1 MEDQMSDNKTK
12 QEYISNF
19 IRALAE
25 VEAEMLPYQ
34 EHRKDLKKSYVQ
46 NGWLSKEELSSAIRA
61 YRMLK
66 NDEDI
71 EQLLD
76 MYQQVSKVPY

>member
-1 MEDQMSDNKTK
+1 MNFRPQNRYLLVQTQAQEDADNTGV
-12 QEYISNF
+12 
-19 IRALAE
+19 L
-25 VEAEMLPYQ
+25 LPEGYSLP
-34 EHRKDLKKSYVQ
+34 KDKYVM
-46 NGWLSKEELSSAIRA
+46 A

-76 MYQQVSKVPY
+76 MYEKVAKVPY

>member
-1 MEDQMSDNKTK
+1 
-12 QEYISNF
+12 
-19 IRALAE
+19 
-25 VEAEMLPYQ
+25 MLPYQ

-46 NGWLSKEELSSAIRA
+46 NGWLSKEEMSSAIRA

-76 MYQQVSKVPY
+76 MYEKVAKVPY

>member
-1 MEDQMSDNKTK
+1 MSEDKTK
-12 QEYISNF
+12 QEYIGNF

-46 NGWLSKEELSSAIRA
+46 NGWLSKEELYAAIRA

-71 EQLLD
+71 ETLLR
-76 MYQQVSKVPY
+76 MYENVSKVPY

>member
-1 MEDQMSDNKTK
+1 MSNETDDKTK
-12 QEYISNF
+12 QEYIGNF
-19 IRALAE
+19 IRALAQ

-34 EHRKDLKKSYVQ
+34 EHRRDLRKSYVQ
-46 NGWLSKEELSSAIRA
+46 NGWLSKEELSAATKA

-66 NDEDI
+66 NYEDL

-76 MYQQVSKVPY
+76 MYEKVSKVSF

>member
-1 MEDQMSDNKTK
+1 MSDDKTK
-12 QEYISNF
+12 QEYIGNF

-34 EHRKDLKKSYVQ
+34 EHRKDLKESYVQ
-46 NGWLSKEELSSAIRA
+46 NGWLTKEELSSAIRA

-76 MYQQVSKVPY
+76 MYEKVSKVPY

>member
-1 MEDQMSDNKTK
+1 MSMLTAKEIEQTKYEDKFNLIGRK
-12 QEYISNF
+12 IIG
-19 IRALAE
+19 IR
-25 VEAEMLPYQ
+25 
-34 EHRKDLKKSYVQ
+34 
-46 NGWLSKEELSSAIRA
+46 WLTKEELSSAIRA

-76 MYQQVSKVPY
+76 MYEKVAKVPY

>member
-1 MEDQMSDNKTK
+1 MSDNKTK

-34 EHRKDLKKSYVQ
+34 EHRKDLKKRYVQ

>member
-1 MEDQMSDNKTK
+1 MSDDKPK
-12 QEYISNF
+12 QEYIGNF
-19 IRALAE
+19 IRALAA

-46 NGWLSKEELSSAIRA
+46 NGWLTKEELSSAIRA

-76 MYQQVSKVPY
+76 MYEKVAKVPY

>member
-1 MEDQMSDNKTK
+1 
-12 QEYISNF
+12 
-19 IRALAE
+19 
-25 VEAEMLPYQ
+25 MLPYQ

-46 NGWLSKEELSSAIRA
+46 NGWLSKDEMSAAIRA

-76 MYQQVSKVPY
+76 MYEKVAKVPY

>member
-1 MEDQMSDNKTK
+1 
-12 QEYISNF
+12 
-19 IRALAE
+19 
-25 VEAEMLPYQ
+25 MLPYQ

-46 NGWLSKEELSSAIRA
+46 NGWLTKEEMSSAIRA

-76 MYQQVSKVPY
+76 MYEKVAKVPY

>member
-1 MEDQMSDNKTK
+1 MSEQTKEDYVVDFIKAFKAIEDEMEPFK
-12 QEYISNF
+12 
-19 IRALAE
+19 
-25 VEAEMLPYQ
+25 
-34 EHRKDLKKSYVQ
+34 EHKRDLRKNYVQ
-46 NGWLSKEELSSAIRA
+46 NGWLSKEEMSSAIRA

-76 MYQQVSKVPY
+76 MYEKVAKVPY

>member
-1 MEDQMSDNKTK
+1 MSDNKTK

>member
-1 MEDQMSDNKTK
+1 MLFKQLNIPEYDLTIKATGNQWYWSYEYPDQ
-12 QEYISNF
+12 EISF
-19 IRALAE
+19 DSF
-25 VEAEMLPYQ
+25 MLT
-34 EHRKDLKKSYVQ
+34 
-46 NGWLSKEELSSAIRA
+46 KEELSSAIRA

-76 MYQQVSKVPY
+76 MYEKVSKVPYQGVP

>member
-1 MEDQMSDNKTK
+1 MSDDKTK
-12 QEYISNF
+12 QEYIGNF

-46 NGWLSKEELSSAIRA
+46 NGWLSKDETVICHPCLSYVEE
-61 YRMLK
+61 
-66 NDEDI
+66 
-71 EQLLD
+71 
-76 MYQQVSKVPY
+76 

>member
-1 MEDQMSDNKTK
+1 MSNETDDKTK
-12 QEYISNF
+12 QEYIGNF
-19 IRALAE
+19 IRALAQ

-34 EHRKDLKKSYVQ
+34 EHRRDLRKSYVQ
-46 NGWLSKEELSSAIRA
+46 NGWLSKEELSAANKA

-66 NDEDI
+66 NDEDL

-76 MYQQVSKVPY
+76 MYEKVSKVSF

>member
-1 MEDQMSDNKTK
+1 MSDDKTK
-12 QEYISNF
+12 QEYIGNF

-25 VEAEMLPYQ
+25 VEAEMLPDQ

-46 NGWLSKEELSSAIRA
+46 NGWLTKEELSSAIRA

-66 NDEDI
+66 IDVDI

-76 MYQQVSKVPY
+76 MYEKVSKVPY

>member
-1 MEDQMSDNKTK
+1 M
-12 QEYISNF
+12 
-19 IRALAE
+19 
-25 VEAEMLPYQ
+25 
-34 EHRKDLKKSYVQ
+34 
-46 NGWLSKEELSSAIRA
+46 SSAIRA

-76 MYQQVSKVPY
+76 MYEKVAKVPY

>member
-1 MEDQMSDNKTK
+1 MSDDKTK
-12 QEYISNF
+12 QESIGIF
-19 IRALAE
+19 IRAHAE

-46 NGWLSKEELSSAIRA
+46 NGWLTKEERSSAIRA

-76 MYQQVSKVPY
+76 MYEKVSKVPY

>member
-1 MEDQMSDNKTK
+1 MSNGIDDKTK
-12 QEYISNF
+12 QEYIGNF

-46 NGWLSKEELSSAIRA
+46 NGWLSKEEMSSAIRA

-71 EQLLD
+71 VQLLD
-76 MYQQVSKVPY
+76 MYEKVAKVPY

>member
-1 MEDQMSDNKTK
+1 MSNSTDDKTK
-12 QEYISNF
+12 QDYTGNF

-34 EHRKDLKKSYVQ
+34 EQRKDLKKSYVQ
-46 NGWLSKEELSSAIRA
+46 NGWLTKEELSSAIRA

-71 EQLLD
+71 ETLLD
-76 MYQQVSKVPY
+76 MYEKVSKVPY

>member
-1 MEDQMSDNKTK
+1 MSDTEDKTK
-12 QEYISNF
+12 QEYIGNF

-25 VEAEMLPYQ
+25 VEAELLPYQ
-34 EHRKDLKKSYVQ
+34 EHRKDLKKSYVA
-46 NGWLSKEELSSAIRA
+46 NGWLSKDEMSAAIRA

-71 EQLLD
+71 ETLLR
-76 MYQQVSKVPY
+76 MYENVSKVPY

>member
-1 MEDQMSDNKTK
+1 MSNETDDTTK
-12 QEYISNF
+12 QEYIGNF
-19 IRALAE
+19 IRALAQ

-34 EHRKDLKKSYVQ
+34 EHRRDLRKSYVQ
-46 NGWLSKEELSSAIRA
+46 NGWLSKEELSAATKA

-66 NDEDI
+66 NDEDL

-76 MYQQVSKVPY
+76 MYEKVSKVPF

>member
-1 MEDQMSDNKTK
+1 MSNTTDDKTK
-12 QEYISNF
+12 QEYIGNF

-46 NGWLSKEELSSAIRA
+46 NGWLTKEELSSA
-61 YRMLK
+61 MLK

-76 MYQQVSKVPY
+76 MYEKVAKVPY

>member
-1 MEDQMSDNKTK
+1 MSDDKTK
-12 QEYISNF
+12 QEYIGNF

-34 EHRKDLKKSYVQ
+34 EHRKDLNKSYVQ
-46 NGWLSKEELSSAIRA
+46 NGWLSKDEMSSAIRA

-76 MYQQVSKVPY
+76 MYEKVAKVPY

>member
-1 MEDQMSDNKTK
+1 MSDDKTK
-12 QEYISNF
+12 QEYIGNF

-34 EHRKDLKKSYVQ
+34 EHRKDLK

-76 MYQQVSKVPY
+76 MYEKVAKVPY